1 MLKNTKQ
8 KNQRNRGTKK
18 WEGIKGKQIAGWQD
32 KFNGI
37 NNFIQC
43 KCTEQIIR
51 GYEENSEKLTTCQ
64 FQTLEISLEVQR
76 KDSYDFYYQTI

>member
-1 MLKNTKQ
+1 MKCIVKKKNI

-18 WEGIKGKQIAGWQD
+18 WEGIKGKQLAGWWD
-32 KFNGI
+32 KFNAI

-51 GYEENSEKLTTCQ
+51 RYE
-64 FQTLEISLEVQR
+64 
-76 KDSYDFYYQTI
+76 